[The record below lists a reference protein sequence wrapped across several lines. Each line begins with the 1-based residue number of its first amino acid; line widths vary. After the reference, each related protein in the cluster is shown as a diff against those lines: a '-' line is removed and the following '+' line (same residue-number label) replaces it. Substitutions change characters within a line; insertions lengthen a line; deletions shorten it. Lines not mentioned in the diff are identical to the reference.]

1 MIKPA
6 MNRLLSALL
15 VALALV
21 LGLGPAPAHTHTVL
35 ERRVPSICAER
46 RPDAELPASPASH
59 RPRRSLP
66 PTTAGASTDKEGTDG
81 RAAARSAASTWQ
93 GRQHRGAREYDPE
106 IGRWVT
112 KDPVLFTGGVNL
124 YAYAEN
130 DPVNYQDVTG
140 NNPVL
145 AIVAR
150 SAAGAIVGGGVD
162 LALQLATN
170 GGNFD
175 CLSWGSVATS
185 AAFGALAPFSGGAA
199 AGRGD
204 VVYHYTSARAGA
216 KIQVKGLF
224 AQSSAT
230 NIGSLTSKEAVET
243 LGVKVAPEVVVEIKN
258 AGKFIP
264 NKPSIVQP
272 HPLGPGGG
280 KDLTNPLRVT
290 PECILCVRPVTK

>member
-21 LGLGPAPAHTHTVL
+21 LGLGPAHARTVL

-130 DPVNYQDVTG
+130 DPVNWIDPAGLWVLQAGGAVIGGPAAAFANWNAHESGQMSGAEFGTAIAFGAGTG
-140 NNPVL
+140 AL
-145 AIVAR
+145 ATLPTSLIG
-150 SAAGAIVGGGVD
+150 GAIVGG
-162 LALQLATN
+162 
-170 GGNFD
+170 
-175 CLSWGSVATS
+175 
-185 AAFGALAPFSGGAA
+185 AA
-199 AGRGD
+199 AGANDVFGQVLGGRCIDFGQVGRATLFGFGAGLWRRSCGEDRYGALGGIVGD
-204 VVYHYTSARAGA
+204 AVGTAG
-216 KIQVKGLF
+216 
-224 AQSSAT
+224 
-230 NIGSLTSKEAVET
+230 
-243 LGVKVAPEVVVEIKN
+243 
-258 AGKFIP
+258 
-264 NKPSIVQP
+264 
-272 HPLGPGGG
+272 
-280 KDLTNPLRVT
+280 VT
-290 PECILCVRPVTK
+290 RWSD